1 EGEGCRRPCDLP
13 AGEVAAVEQG
23 SESSLDDRP
32 GDLRDGDDY
41 QWEETGD
48 DTHDFPGQRCDSV
61 LAVSRYFSILATTS
75 GFAPATS
82 CSACRSASRSYSF
95 NRPPDFSR

>member
-1 EGEGCRRPCDLP
+1 MVAKRAVVVAVAGRAFGDDGAVLDGEGFRRPGDLP

-32 GDLRDGDDY
+32 GDLRDSDDD
-41 QWEETGD
+41 QWKETGD
-48 DTHDFPGQRCDSV
+48 DIHDFPGQRSDSV

-75 GFAPATS
+75 GF
-82 CSACRSASRSYSF
+82 
-95 NRPPDFSR
+95 